1 MEWLSNG
8 ISELYGGWCSLG
20 SSSKRSGENKMRWL
34 MGLLILVVLIT
45 GCSNQEDIQNEC
57 LQEMTG
63 YLEITEDKEY
73 VIDETDEM
81 RYLLNDAT
89 IPDTIE
95 NGEEITVTYKSILE
109 SYPPQ
114 LTVCEIK

>member
-1 MEWLSNG
+1 
-8 ISELYGGWCSLG
+8 
-20 SSSKRSGENKMRWL
+20 MRRL

-45 GCSNQEDIQNEC
+45 GCSNQEQNLNEC

-63 YLEITEDKEY
+63 YLEITEDKQY
-73 VIDETDEM
+73 VIDKTEEM
-81 RYLLNDAT
+81 RYLLNEAT
-89 IPDTIE
+89 IPNSIE
-95 NGEEITVTYKSILE
+95 NGDEITVTYKSILE